1 MCTNS
6 NIVIKYDYNF
16 KLNKTMGFFMA
27 ANGSGIKWFCVS
39 SKMGGLIVIF

>member
-16 KLNKTMGFFMA
+16 KLNKTMGFLWLQMEVGL
-27 ANGSGIKWFCVS
+27 NGFACHLRWVD
-39 SKMGGLIVIF
+39 